1 MCPTIGENVAKL
13 QIGKCSEDDQILK
26 GKNFNIT
33 YVGFPPFIEYSEPL
47 GGSDVQT
54 MKLMAEKYEFT
65 YDLVLSK
72 TSDEMVNMVSLK
84 N

>member
-1 MCPTIGENVAKL
+1 MN
-13 QIGKCSEDDQILK
+13 DQRLK

-54 MKLMAEKYEFT
+54 MKLMAEKHEFNF
-65 YDLVLSK
+65 DLVLSK
-72 TSDEMVNMVSLK
+72 TTDEMVNTVRLK